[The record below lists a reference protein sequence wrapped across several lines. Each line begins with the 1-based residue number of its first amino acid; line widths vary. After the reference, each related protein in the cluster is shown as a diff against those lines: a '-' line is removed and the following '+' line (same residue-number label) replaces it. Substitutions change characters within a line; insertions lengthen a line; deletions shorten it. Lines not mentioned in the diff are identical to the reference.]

1 MKEDFRRPN
10 NKWHQSPLISYNIN
24 HEGKPMTDQR
34 NPGAIDYFH
43 RRIDDFDSIYE
54 SDRKGLMAWLDK
66 TLRASVRERFELAF
80 ELLGDLTG
88 KSVLDIGCGSGRY
101 MFEAIHRGASEVIGL
116 DAAPGAIEA
125 ARRMATKLK
134 MENKVRFIESDFL
147 DLSVGRKYDVIFAV
161 GYFDYILT
169 PQAHLEKMLD
179 LSGQFL
185 FASFPRLWHPLTPV
199 RKTRLALNH
208 CPVRFYS
215 RRRIANMMSQAGNNN
230 YELRT
235 VSRDFALIAK

>member
-1 MKEDFRRPN
+1 
-10 NKWHQSPLISYNIN
+10 
-24 HEGKPMTDQR
+24 MTDER

-80 ELLGDLTG
+80 KLLGDLTG

-101 MFEAIHRGASEVIGL
+101 MFEAVRRGAGEVVGL
-116 DAAPGAIEA
+116 DAAPGALDA
-125 ARRMATKLK
+125 ARNMAIKLG
-134 MENKVRFIESDFL
+134 MNDKVKFIESDFL
-147 DLSVGRKYDVIFAV
+147 DLAIERKFDIVFAV
-161 GYFDYILT
+161 GYFDYILA
-169 PQAHLEKMLD
+169 PQAHLDKMLN
-179 LSGQFL
+179 LSNHLL
-185 FASFPRLWHPLTPV
+185 FASFPRLWHPLTPI

-208 CPVRFYS
+208 CRVRFYS
-215 RRRIANMMSQAGNNN
+215 RGRIAAMMRQAGNEQ

-235 VSRDFALIAK
+235 VSRDFTLIAKI